1 MATSVGCVGG
11 VVDGKLSREL
21 SLTVRCA
28 LAAGQFC
35 LVPAAIEGVSLH
47 ADSDM
52 ALLQTTAG

>member
-28 LAAGQFC
+28 LAAG
-35 LVPAAIEGVSLH
+35 VTTTVAKRRHGAALITHVAAVLR
-47 ADSDM
+47 
-52 ALLQTTAG
+52 